1 MNLFSKLF
9 RRDHSASNS
18 VRARSEP
25 SMGIRRQAGKRLT
38 KSADNQDDE
47 VLLEDPERQRA
58 RHRLIGAAALVLVA
72 VVGLPRILDSQ
83 PKKVSNDIAVQI
95 VTSLPNP
102 IAGAN
107 PTPVNSAPANSP
119 SPSSSTA
126 STSSA
131 TLAASS
137 ASKSSAEVVTE
148 SNTSAPKPNAANK
161 KLALA
166 PGEEVVQSP
175 ATSPS
180 VPSTSSAPSAGLPT
194 SSSKYVVQV
203 GSFSSEEGA
212 IAISEKLKD
221 LKINNRITTRTN
233 PDGSKLFVVRTN
245 PYNDR
250 EAAESAEKKIK
261 SLGVTPRLIEL
272 AK

>member
-9 RRDHSASNS
+9 RRDDSASNS

-102 IAGAN
+102 VEAINTA
-107 PTPVNSAPANSP
+107 PQVKPSAPSSAPLTAIPNSVTPSANK
-119 SPSSSTA
+119 SSTDIA
-126 STSSA
+126 
-131 TLAASS
+131 
-137 ASKSSAEVVTE
+137 TE

-203 GSFSSEEGA
+203 GSFSSEEDA

>member
-102 IAGAN
+102 VEAINTA
-107 PTPVNSAPANSP
+107 PQVKPSAPSSAPLTAIPNSVTPSANK
-119 SPSSSTA
+119 SSTDIA
-126 STSSA
+126 
-131 TLAASS
+131 
-137 ASKSSAEVVTE
+137 TE

-180 VPSTSSAPSAGLPT
+180 APSTSGTSSAPSAGLPT

-212 IAISEKLKD
+212 IAISEKLKE